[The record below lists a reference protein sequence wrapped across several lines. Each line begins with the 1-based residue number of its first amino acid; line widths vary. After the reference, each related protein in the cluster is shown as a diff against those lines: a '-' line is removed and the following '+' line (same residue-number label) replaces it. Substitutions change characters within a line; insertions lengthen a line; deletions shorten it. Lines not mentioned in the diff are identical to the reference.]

1 MERLNMNIEDTAS
14 ISVELIEKIN
24 QLCAQAEADEQVK
37 VVGFT
42 FGKTSGADAGEAIA
56 DVALLHKWE
65 KSLRRL
71 ENVNALI
78 VAHCE
83 GELSLAAMSILA
95 VSDLR
100 IGTPASSF
108 GLNGKE
114 VTVPGMLIH
123 RLTQQLNANGLRS
136 LLLLG
141 NRWSA
146 EEAEANGLLDRVASQ
161 PQALTEDIIFGL
173 NPHAF
178 NDIRV
183 RRKLILEASTA
194 SYDETLGLSL
204 SASDRIMRKG

>member
-108 GLNGKE
+108 GLNGKD
-114 VTVPGMLIH
+114 
-123 RLTQQLNANGLRS
+123 ANGLRS

-146 EEAEANGLLDRVASQ
+146 EEAEANGLLDRLASQ

>member
-146 EEAEANGLLDRVASQ
+146 EEAEANGL
-161 PQALTEDIIFGL
+161 QALTEDIIFGL